1 MFFILS
7 GASISHNRN
16 GVPHPLLCV
25 QRVGKRRSQ
34 TGFGRSAYDVLVVQG
49 LHRYYGG
56 RDLHF
61 ITCSCYRRAPLLA
74 TARRRD
80 LFLAILEQTRQ
91 RHEFVVVGYVVMP
104 EHFHLLIN
112 EPEKDSLSTVMQV
125 LKQRFARRLLSQL
138 RRANRPGQLSLWD
151 AEAREAAHVWQ
162 RRFYDF
168 NVWSEHKRIEK
179 LRYMHRNPV
188 TRGLVA
194 EPEQWRW
201 SSYRQYAYGEA
212 GPVRINDWPHIELKV
227 KPAA

>member
-1 MFFILS
+1 M
-7 GASISHNRN
+7 AQNPN
-16 GVPHPLLCV
+16 GVPYPLRGV

-34 TGFGRSAYDVLVVQG
+34 TAATRNSYDGLVTQG

-61 ITCSCYRRAPLLA
+61 ITCSCYQRAPLLV

-80 LFLAILEQTRQ
+80 RFLAILEQTRRQ
-91 RHEFVVVGYVVMP
+91 YGFVVVGYVLMP
-104 EHFHLLIN
+104 EHFHLLIS
-112 EPEKDSLSTVMQV
+112 EPEKGTPSTVMQV

-138 RRANRPGQLSLWD
+138 RRARQPGQLSLWET
-151 AEAREAAHVWQ
+151 EAVAAAHVWQ

-168 NVWSEHKRIEK
+168 NVWSERKRTEK

-188 TRGLVA
+188 QRGLVDA
-194 EPEQWRW
+194 PEQWRW
-201 SSYRQYAYGEA
+201 SSYYAYGEA
-212 GPVRINDWPHIELKV
+212 GQVRINEWPRIELKV